1 MTRRRLHTFLGVGA
15 LLLAGCAQDRTVTR
29 GLKDAPQLRATLVE
43 AIPRGSNVASAVA
56 FIQRNQFRCLEQRNA
71 AWGDR
76 QGPDYI
82 YYDKEVDDGWPILRR
97 CQDQLVHAGSVT
109 VQEALYS
116 TGFGDTCAD

>member
-43 AIPRGSNVASAVA
+43 AIPPGSNVASAVA
-56 FIQRNQFRCLEQRNA
+56 FMQRNQFRCLEQRNA
-71 AWGDR
+71 AWGAR

-82 YYDKEVDDGWPILRR
+82 YCDKAVDGGWPTLRLW
-97 CQDQLVHAGSVT
+97 QAAALQPGSG
-109 VQEALYS
+109 Q
-116 TGFGDTCAD
+116 